1 MTIQE
6 EIQNGESRTLEY
18 KATLPHDSQK
28 WIKTIVAFA
37 NGAGGKFVLGVN
49 NQREFVGLAK
59 SVDLFELKDNIADTI
74 GQMCEPQIMFDITAE
89 MVDDAQLLIVNVFP
103 GNATPYFI
111 KSLGKENG
119 TFIRLGAT
127 TRNADW
133 TALEELSN
141 RGRHVPLCTFR
152 KILAKIFYI
161 FILNLYI
168 RTGKLIVR
176 KITRKDLEN
185 LNLIIGNKKDTATNA
200 YAILLGK
207 HEYTSRIQCAR

>member
-6 EIQNGESRTLEY
+6 EIQTGESRILEY

-89 MVDDAQLLIVNVFP
+89 MVGDAQLLIVNVFP
-103 GNATPYFI
+103 GNATPRI
-111 KSLGKENG
+111 LKS
-119 TFIRLGAT
+119 
-127 TRNADW
+127 
-133 TALEELSN
+133 
-141 RGRHVPLCTFR
+141 
-152 KILAKIFYI
+152 
-161 FILNLYI
+161 
-168 RTGKLIVR
+168 
-176 KITRKDLEN
+176 
-185 LNLIIGNKKDTATNA
+185 
-200 YAILLGK
+200 
-207 HEYTSRIQCAR
+207 

>member
-1 MTIQE
+1 MTLQE

-89 MVDDAQLLIVNVFP
+89 MVGDAQLLIVNVFP

-111 KSLGKENG
+111 KSLEKKMAHLSVLEQQHATQTGLLWRNFL
-119 TFIRLGAT
+119 TVADMFIMM
-127 TRNADW
+127 
-133 TALEELSN
+133 SF
-141 RGRHVPLCTFR
+141 HV
-152 KILAKIFYI
+152 
-161 FILNLYI
+161 
-168 RTGKLIVR
+168 
-176 KITRKDLEN
+176 
-185 LNLIIGNKKDTATNA
+185 
-200 YAILLGK
+200 LL
-207 HEYTSRIQCAR
+207 